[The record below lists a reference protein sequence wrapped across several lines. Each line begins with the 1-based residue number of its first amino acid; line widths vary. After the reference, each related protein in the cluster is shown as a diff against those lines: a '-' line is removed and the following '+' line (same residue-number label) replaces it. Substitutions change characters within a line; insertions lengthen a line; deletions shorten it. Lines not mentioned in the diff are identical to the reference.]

1 MLYSNCIFGDY
12 LSDQVVAPAPETFDQ
27 APGAGE
33 VHASLFSVPYTK

>member
-12 LSDQVVAPAPETFDQ
+12 LSDQVVARETFDQ
-27 APGAGE
+27 APSAGE